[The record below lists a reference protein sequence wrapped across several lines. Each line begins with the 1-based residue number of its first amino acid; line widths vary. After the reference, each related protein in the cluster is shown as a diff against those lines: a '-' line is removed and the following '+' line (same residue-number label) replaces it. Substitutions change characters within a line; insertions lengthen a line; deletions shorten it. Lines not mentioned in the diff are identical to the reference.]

1 MTSKALTWIAI
12 IGMIAAL
19 AAPNIFAIDKDSGP
33 DKNAGTQVGIPP
45 KTVANYLRA
54 VIMAHR
60 HFYTT
65 HIVNR
70 LRKERIVDASENWRT
85 KPALPLPVQLIQ
97 ETSEIAE
104 LTGPNVRYHLISQ
117 WPINKA
123 NAPGTEFE
131 RRGLQ
136 EVQARPNTPY
146 SSTNVGS
153 DGGQLFETVYADLA
167 VTSACI
173 ECHNAHPNSP
183 KSDFKLGDVMGGL
196 VISFPL
202 AKQELTGK

>member
-1 MTSKALTWIAI
+1 MTSKAWTWVAVIATI
-12 IGMIAAL
+12 VAL
-19 AAPNIFAIDKDSGP
+19 VSPNIFAIDKNP
-33 DKNAGTQVGIPP
+33 GTPEGIPP
-45 KTVANYLRA
+45 GTVANYLRA

-70 LRKERIVDASENWRT
+70 LGQERIVDVSENWQAT
-85 KPALPLPVQLIQ
+85 HTLPLPVQLLK

-123 NAPGTEFE
+123 NAPANEFE
-131 RRGLQ
+131 RMALK
-136 EVQARPNTPY
+136 EVQMHPNRPY
-146 SSTNVGS
+146 SSTIKG
-153 DGGQLFETVYADLA
+153 GEGQLFEAVYADVA
-167 VTSACI
+167 VTTACI
-173 ECHNAHPNSP
+173 QCHNSHPNSP
-183 KSDFKLGDVMGGL
+183 KSDFKIGDVMGGL

-202 AKQELTGK
+202 SNQ